1 MGDLLSRE
9 ATSSQED
16 IRPTSNS
23 LPKKPGTT
31 AEVSPGRVA
40 GSPEQ

>member
-1 MGDLLSRE
+1 MGDLLSGV

-23 LPKKPGTT
+23 LQGKSGTT
-31 AEVSPGRVA
+31 AEVSPG
-40 GSPEQ
+40 

>member
-9 ATSSQED
+9 ATLSQED

-23 LPKKPGTT
+23 LPEKSGTT
-31 AEVSPGRVA
+31 AEVSPG
-40 GSPEQ
+40 